1 MKRFEELN
9 PWALFVYY
17 LSVIGIT
24 MFSMDPLLITV
35 SLVSSVLCCIG
46 VCDRRAHLFALAV
59 FIVAA
64 VLNPIFV
71 HKGATVLFYVNDRP
85 FTLEATVYGLVAA
98 AMIAAA
104 LYRLRGMSAAFT
116 SDKVLYLFG
125 RVSPKL
131 ALMLSMS
138 IRYVGLFRIRF
149 RKIQDTQ
156 RALGL
161 YDDGNLIDAVRG
173 RARVLSVLITWTL
186 ENGIIT
192 AESMESRGYGS
203 CRRSSYAVYRIH
215 TADIAVILLCVI
227 LDAVTVIG
235 AINTRI
241 DYYPKLGFELFT
253 PWGIAGAAA
262 FALLCFLPVIINV
275 KEAVRWRSL
284 ISEV

>member
-1 MKRFEELN
+1 
-9 PWALFVYY
+9 
-17 LSVIGIT
+17 
-24 MFSMDPLLITV
+24 
-35 SLVSSVLCCIG
+35 
-46 VCDRRAHLFALAV
+46 
-59 FIVAA
+59 
-64 VLNPIFV
+64 
-71 HKGATVLFYVNDRP
+71 
-85 FTLEATVYGLVAA
+85 
-98 AMIAAA
+98 MIAAA

-203 CRRSSYAVYRIH
+203 SRRSSYAVYRIH

-235 AINTRI
+235 EINTKI

-262 FALLCFLPVIINV
+262 FALLCFLPIIINV

>member
-17 LSVIGIT
+17 LSVIVIT

-35 SLVSSVLCCIG
+35 SLVSSVLCCIR

-59 FIVAA
+59 FVFAA
-64 VLNPIFV
+64 LLNPIFV

-203 CRRSSYAVYRIH
+203 SRRSSYAVYRIH

-235 AINTRI
+235 AINTKI